1 MLSESS
7 DASLLPTNGHESQ
20 PADCL
25 AFDVT
30 TQVYRWRPPPDSHST
45 VLTAC
50 RFSARTFMTN
60 SPASRNIVLRNLHV
74 TLLAFA
80 VSLGQFSAPLLA
92 ATPEEEQQAAA
103 LLKVADEAKAAA
115 VQAEA
120 SLQAAQAKATELQAT
135 LAKLN
140 AQIRNA
146 EKVIKDAE
154 EKLKPEQEKVA
165 KADAEKKA
173 AAAVATTARAAA
185 EDLKKKAADAEA
197 KAVAEEAKAAAATKA
212 LTDAQAAA
220 KVVETT
226 IATSKKE
233 LIDSQ
238 GGLKQADEQ
247 FAAFKPQLE
256 KAETEFAAISQDH
269 VNKRRAAEKHL
280 IGIGKLV
287 SFAET
292 VAPIFSKRCLACH
305 NARTAKGRYNME
317 TFAAIVK
324 GGESGD
330 ALEAGDADAST
341 LFAMIE
347 DGSMPKDADP
357 LTPEQLAAVKHWI
370 NTGAV
375 LDAGFSDSA
384 PLIQIMP
391 KETQPDPPEAYPVP
405 VPVTAVAFSPDGATL
420 ATSGYHEVVLWKVED
435 GSLLRRITNVAER
448 VYDLEFTKDGQKI
461 VVAAGTPAQIGEAKI
476 FQVADGKLLGDLI
489 RTDDSVFA
497 VSLSPDEKRLAT
509 AGADRA
515 IRVFDFATLEQQ
527 LLIEDHADWVMD
539 VAWSADGT
547 RLASASRDKTSK
559 VFDAA
564 SGDSLVT
571 FNGHGEPV
579 YGVGFQA
586 DGKIVVSSGSD
597 KQIRTWNVADAK
609 QVRAIGGFGNEV
621 FRIVVTPEGNVYS
634 CSADKNARVHQI
646 SDGKALKTFAGHS
659 DWVYS
664 VAVHADSKRVAAGS
678 YNGEVRIWNVED
690 AKESLKFIAAPG
702 YQPADAT
709 AAK

>member
-1 MLSESS
+1 MTISS
-7 DASLLPTNGHESQ
+7 
-20 PADCL
+20 
-25 AFDVT
+25 
-30 TQVYRWRPPPDSHST
+30 
-45 VLTAC
+45 
-50 RFSARTFMTN
+50 
-60 SPASRNIVLRNLHV
+60 ASRNPVPRNFHFA
-74 TLLAFA
+74 LLASV
-80 VSLGQFSAPLLA
+80 VSIGLFSVPGVA
-92 ATPEEEQQAAA
+92 ATPEEEKKASE
-103 LLKVADEAKAAA
+103 LIKVAEEAKARAA
-115 VQAEA
+115 ESEA
-120 SLQAAQAKATELQAT
+120 ALKAAQAKATELQGA
-135 LAKLN
+135 LIKLK

-146 EKVIKDAE
+146 EKAIKDAE
-154 EKLKPEQEKVA
+154 AKLKPEQEKVA
-165 KADAEKKA
+165 KAEAARKA
-173 AAAVATTARAAA
+173 ADAAAKAARAAA
-185 EDLKKKAADAEA
+185 DDLKKKAEEADAKA
-197 KAVAEEAKAAAATKA
+197 KAEETKAAAAAKA
-212 LTDAQAAA
+212 LTEAQTAA
-220 KVVETT
+220 KAVETAV
-226 IATSKKE
+226 ATSKKG
-233 LIDSQ
+233 LADSQ
-238 GGLKQADEQ
+238 AGLKKVDEQ

-256 KAETEFAAISQDH
+256 KVSTEFAAVSQDH
-269 VNKRRAAEKHL
+269 INKRRMAEKHL
-280 IGIGKLV
+280 IAIGKLV

-292 VAPIFSKRCLACH
+292 IAPIFSKRCLACH

-324 GGESGD
+324 GGESGE
-330 ALEAGDADAST
+330 ALEPGDADAST
-341 LFAMIE
+341 LFALIE

-357 LTPEQLAAVKHWI
+357 LTAEQIAAIKLWI
-370 NTGAV
+370 DTGAV
-375 LDAGFSDSA
+375 LDAGLSESA

-391 KETQPDPPEAYPVP
+391 KEVQPNPPEEYPVP
-405 VPVTAVAFSPDGATL
+405 VPVTAIAFSPDGATL

-435 GSLLRRITNVAER
+435 GSLLKRITNVAER
-448 VYDLEFTKDGQKI
+448 VYDIEFTKDAQKI

-476 FQVADGKLLGDLI
+476 FQAADGKLLGDLV

-515 IRVFDFATLEQQ
+515 IRIFDFATQKQQ

-559 VFDAA
+559 VFDST

-571 FNGHGEPV
+571 FNGHGQPV

-609 QVRAIGGFGNEV
+609 QVKAIGGFGNEV
-621 FRIVVTPEGNVYS
+621 FRIVITPEGNVYS

-664 VAVHADSKRVAAGS
+664 ITVHADTKRVAAGS
-678 YNGEVRIWNVED
+678 YNGEVRIWDLED
-690 AKESLKFIAAPG
+690 GKETLKFIAAPG
-702 YQPADAT
+702 YPPADAT
-709 AAK
+709 ASK

>member
-1 MLSESS
+1 MKTLYPSRNVFSLNAGAVLLALVVSLEV
-7 DASLLPTNGHESQ
+7 AS
-20 PADCL
+20 A
-25 AFDVT
+25 
-30 TQVYRWRPPPDSHST
+30 
-45 VLTAC
+45 
-50 RFSARTFMTN
+50 
-60 SPASRNIVLRNLHV
+60 PAS
-74 TLLAFA
+74 
-80 VSLGQFSAPLLA
+80 A
-92 ATPEEEQQAAA
+92 ANPEEEKKSAE
-103 LLKVADEAKAAA
+103 LIKVADEAKARAS
-115 VQAEA
+115 QAEA
-120 SLQAAQAKATELQAT
+120 VLKAAQVKATQLQGNLT
-135 LAKLN
+135 KLK

-146 EKVIKDAE
+146 EKAIKDAE
-154 EKLKPEQEKVA
+154 AKLKPEQEKVT
-165 KADAEKKA
+165 KADAAKKA
-173 AAAVATTARAAA
+173 ADVAAKKARAAA
-185 EDLKKKAADAEA
+185 EDLKKKLAEA
-197 KAVAEEAKAAAATKA
+197 EATAKAEEAKAVAATKA
-212 LTDAQAAA
+212 LTDSQAAV
-220 KVVETT
+220 KTIQTT
-226 IATSKKE
+226 VATSKKS
-233 LIDSQ
+233 LTDSQ
-238 GGLKQADEQ
+238 GGLKQADTQ
-247 FAAFKPQLE
+247 FVAFKPQLD
-256 KAETEFAAISQDH
+256 KASNEFASISQDH

-280 IGIGKLV
+280 IGIGELV

-330 ALEAGDADAST
+330 PLEVGDADSST
-341 LFAMIE
+341 LFALIE

-357 LTPEQLAAVKHWI
+357 LSPEQIAAVKHWI

-375 LDAGFSDSA
+375 LDAGLSPSA

-405 VPVTAVAFSPDGATL
+405 VPVTSVAFSPDGATL
-420 ATSGYHEVVLWKVED
+420 ATSGYHEVILWKVED

-448 VYDLEFTKDGQKI
+448 VYDIEFTKDGQKI
-461 VVAAGTPAQIGEAKI
+461 VVASGTPAQIGEAKI
-476 FQVADGKLLGDLI
+476 FQVADGKLLGDLV
-489 RTDDSVFA
+489 RTNDSVFA

-515 IRVFDFATLEQQ
+515 IRVFDFATQKQQ

-559 VFDAA
+559 VFDAV

-571 FNGHGEPV
+571 FNGHGQPV

-609 QVRAIGGFGNEV
+609 QVKVIGGFGNEV
-621 FRIVVTPEGNVYS
+621 FRIIVTPEGHVYS
-634 CSADKNARVHQI
+634 CSADKNARAHQI
-646 SDGKALKTFAGHS
+646 SDGKALKTFAGHT

-664 VAVHADSKRVAAGS
+664 VAVHAGTKRVAAGS
-678 YNGEVRIWNVED
+678 YNGEVRIWNIDD
-690 AKESLKFIAAPG
+690 AKESLKIIAAPG
-702 YQPADAT
+702 YKPGGAT

>member
-1 MLSESS
+1 MK
-7 DASLLPTNGHESQ
+7 
-20 PADCL
+20 
-25 AFDVT
+25 
-30 TQVYRWRPPPDSHST
+30 
-45 VLTAC
+45 
-50 RFSARTFMTN
+50 TFHL
-60 SPASRNIVLRNLHV
+60 SRNVFPLNAAAV
-74 TLLAFA
+74 LLALVVGLEVA
-80 VSLGQFSAPLLA
+80 SVPALA
-92 ATPEEEQQAAA
+92 ATPEEEKKAAE
-103 LLKVADEAKAAA
+103 LIKVADEAKTRAT
-115 VQAEA
+115 QAEA
-120 SLQAAQAKATELQAT
+120 ALKVAQAKATELQGNLT
-135 LAKLN
+135 KLK

-146 EKVIKDAE
+146 EKAIKDAE
-154 EKLKPEQEKVA
+154 AKLKPEQEKVT
-165 KADAEKKA
+165 KADAAKKA
-173 AAAVATTARAAA
+173 ADGVAKTARAAA
-185 EDLKKKAADAEA
+185 EDLKKKAAAAEA
-197 KAVAEEAKAAAATKA
+197 KAKAEEAKAVAATKA
-212 LTDAQAAA
+212 LTDSQAAVKA
-220 KVVETT
+220 VQTT
-226 IATSKKE
+226 VATSKKS
-233 LIDSQ
+233 LTDSQ
-238 GGLKQADEQ
+238 AGLKQADGQ
-247 FAAFKPQLE
+247 FAAFKPQLD
-256 KAETEFAAISQDH
+256 KASTEFASISQDH

-330 ALEAGDADAST
+330 ALEVGDAESST
-341 LFAMIE
+341 LFALIE

-357 LTPEQLAAVKHWI
+357 LTPEQIAAVKHWI

-375 LDAGFSDSA
+375 LDAGLSPSA

-391 KETQPDPPEAYPVP
+391 KETQPNPPEAYPVP
-405 VPVTAVAFSPDGATL
+405 VPVTSVAFSPDGATL

-448 VYDLEFTKDGQKI
+448 VYDIEFTKDGQKI
-461 VVAAGTPAQIGEAKI
+461 VVASGTPAQIGEAKI
-476 FQVADGKLLGDLI
+476 FQVADGKLLGDLV

-515 IRVFDFATLEQQ
+515 IRVYDFATQKQQ

-559 VFDAA
+559 VFDSA

-571 FNGHGEPV
+571 FNGHGQPV

-609 QVRAIGGFGNEV
+609 QVKAIGGFGNEV
-621 FRIVVTPEGNVYS
+621 FRIVITPEGHVYS
-634 CSADKNARVHQI
+634 CSADKNARVHQV
-646 SDGKALKTFAGHS
+646 SDGKALKTFAGHT

-664 VAVHADSKRVAAGS
+664 VAVHAGTKRVAAGS
-678 YNGEVRIWNVED
+678 YNGEVRIWNIDD
-690 AKESLKFIAAPG
+690 AKESLKIIAAPG
-702 YQPADAT
+702 YKPAGAT

>member
-1 MLSESS
+1 MKTLYPSRNVFSLNAGAVLLALVVSLEV
-7 DASLLPTNGHESQ
+7 AS
-20 PADCL
+20 A
-25 AFDVT
+25 
-30 TQVYRWRPPPDSHST
+30 
-45 VLTAC
+45 
-50 RFSARTFMTN
+50 
-60 SPASRNIVLRNLHV
+60 PAS
-74 TLLAFA
+74 
-80 VSLGQFSAPLLA
+80 A
-92 ATPEEEQQAAA
+92 ANPEEEKKSAE
-103 LLKVADEAKAAA
+103 LIKVADEAKARAT
-115 VQAEA
+115 QAEA
-120 SLQAAQAKATELQAT
+120 VLKAAQVKATQLQGNLT
-135 LAKLN
+135 KLK

-146 EKVIKDAE
+146 EKAIKDAE
-154 EKLKPEQEKVA
+154 AKLKPEQEKVT
-165 KADAEKKA
+165 KADVAKKA
-173 AAAVATTARAAA
+173 SDVAAKKARAAA
-185 EDLKKKAADAEA
+185 EDLKKKLAEAEATAKTEEA
-197 KAVAEEAKAAAATKA
+197 KAVASTKA
-212 LTDAQAAA
+212 LTDSQAAV
-220 KVVETT
+220 KTIQTT
-226 IATSKKE
+226 VATSKKS
-233 LIDSQ
+233 LTDSQ
-238 GGLKQADEQ
+238 GGLKQADIQ
-247 FAAFKPQLE
+247 FVAFKPQLD
-256 KAETEFAAISQDH
+256 KASNEFASISQDH
-269 VNKRRAAEKHL
+269 VNKRRALEKHL

-330 ALEAGDADAST
+330 ALEVGDADSST
-341 LFAMIE
+341 LFALIE

-357 LTPEQLAAVKHWI
+357 LSPEQIAAVKHWI

-375 LDAGFSDSA
+375 LDAGLSPSA

-405 VPVTAVAFSPDGATL
+405 VPVTSVAFSPDGATL
-420 ATSGYHEVVLWKVED
+420 ATSGYHEVILWKVED

-448 VYDLEFTKDGQKI
+448 VYDIEFTKDGQKI
-461 VVAAGTPAQIGEAKI
+461 VVASGTPAQIGEAKI
-476 FQVADGKLLGDLI
+476 FQVADGKLLGDLV

-497 VSLSPDEKRLAT
+497 VSLSPDQKRLAT

-515 IRVFDFATLEQQ
+515 IRVFDFATQKQQ

-559 VFDAA
+559 VFDAV

-571 FNGHGEPV
+571 FNGHGQPV

-586 DGKIVVSSGSD
+586 DGKIVVSSGGD

-609 QVRAIGGFGNEV
+609 QVKTIGGFGNEV
-621 FRIVVTPEGNVYS
+621 FRIIVTPEGHVYS
-634 CSADKNARVHQI
+634 CSADKNARAHQV
-646 SDGKALKTFAGHS
+646 SDGKALKTFAGHT

-664 VAVHADSKRVAAGS
+664 VAVNAGTKRVVAGS
-678 YNGEVRIWNVED
+678 YNGEVRIWNIDD
-690 AKESLKFIAAPG
+690 AKESLKIIAAPG
-702 YQPADAT
+702 YKPGAAT

>member
-1 MLSESS
+1 MKTLHPSRNVFSLNAGAVLLALVVGLGV
-7 DASLLPTNGHESQ
+7 AS
-20 PADCL
+20 A
-25 AFDVT
+25 
-30 TQVYRWRPPPDSHST
+30 
-45 VLTAC
+45 
-50 RFSARTFMTN
+50 
-60 SPASRNIVLRNLHV
+60 PAS
-74 TLLAFA
+74 
-80 VSLGQFSAPLLA
+80 A
-92 ATPEEEQQAAA
+92 ANPEEEKKSAE
-103 LLKVADEAKAAA
+103 LIKLADEAKARAT
-115 VQAEA
+115 QAEA
-120 SLQAAQAKATELQAT
+120 VLKAAQAKATQLQGNLT
-135 LAKLN
+135 KLK

-146 EKVIKDAE
+146 EKAIKDAE
-154 EKLKPEQEKVA
+154 AKLKPEQEKVT
-165 KADAEKKA
+165 KADVAKKA
-173 AAAVATTARAAA
+173 SDVAAKKARAAA
-185 EDLKKKAADAEA
+185 EDLKKKLAEA
-197 KAVAEEAKAAAATKA
+197 EATAKAEEAKAVAATKA
-212 LTDAQAAA
+212 LTDSQAAV
-220 KVVETT
+220 KTIQTT
-226 IATSKKE
+226 VATSKKS
-233 LIDSQ
+233 LTDSQ
-238 GGLKQADEQ
+238 GGLKQADIQ
-247 FAAFKPQLE
+247 FVAFKPQLD
-256 KAETEFAAISQDH
+256 KASNEFASISQDH

-280 IGIGKLV
+280 IGIGELV

-330 ALEAGDADAST
+330 ALEVGDADSST

-357 LTPEQLAAVKHWI
+357 LSPEQIAAVKHWI

-375 LDAGFSDSA
+375 LDAGLSPSA

-405 VPVTAVAFSPDGATL
+405 VPVTSVAFSPDGATL
-420 ATSGYHEVVLWKVED
+420 ATSGYHEVILWKVED

-448 VYDLEFTKDGQKI
+448 VYDIEFTKDGQKI
-461 VVAAGTPAQIGEAKI
+461 VVASGTPAQIGEAKI
-476 FQVADGKLLGDLI
+476 FQVADGKLLGDLV

-497 VSLSPDEKRLAT
+497 VSLSPDQKRLAT

-515 IRVFDFATLEQQ
+515 IRVFDFATQKQQ

-559 VFDAA
+559 VFDAV

-571 FNGHGEPV
+571 FNGHGQPV

-609 QVRAIGGFGNEV
+609 QVKVIGGFGNEV
-621 FRIVVTPEGNVYS
+621 FRIIVTPEGHVYS
-634 CSADKNARVHQI
+634 CSADKNARAHQI
-646 SDGKALKTFAGHS
+646 SDGKALKTFAGHT

-664 VAVHADSKRVAAGS
+664 VAVHAGTKRVVAGS
-678 YNGEVRIWNVED
+678 YNGEVRIWNIDD
-690 AKESLKFIAAPG
+690 AKESLKIIAAPG
-702 YQPADAT
+702 YKPGAAT

>member
-1 MLSESS
+1 MKTLHPSRNVFSLNAGAVLLALVVGLGV
-7 DASLLPTNGHESQ
+7 AS
-20 PADCL
+20 A
-25 AFDVT
+25 
-30 TQVYRWRPPPDSHST
+30 
-45 VLTAC
+45 
-50 RFSARTFMTN
+50 
-60 SPASRNIVLRNLHV
+60 PAS
-74 TLLAFA
+74 
-80 VSLGQFSAPLLA
+80 A
-92 ATPEEEQQAAA
+92 ANPEEEKKSAE
-103 LLKVADEAKAAA
+103 LIKLADEAKARAT
-115 VQAEA
+115 QAEA
-120 SLQAAQAKATELQAT
+120 VLKAAQAKATQLQGNLT
-135 LAKLN
+135 KLK

-146 EKVIKDAE
+146 EKAIKDAE
-154 EKLKPEQEKVA
+154 AKLKPEQEKVT
-165 KADAEKKA
+165 KADVAKKA
-173 AAAVATTARAAA
+173 SDVAAKKARAAA
-185 EDLKKKAADAEA
+185 EDLKKKLAEA
-197 KAVAEEAKAAAATKA
+197 EATAKAEEAKAVAATKA
-212 LTDAQAAA
+212 LTDSQAAV
-220 KVVETT
+220 KTIQTT
-226 IATSKKE
+226 VATSKKS
-233 LIDSQ
+233 LTDSQ
-238 GGLKQADEQ
+238 GGLKQADTQ
-247 FAAFKPQLE
+247 FVAFKPQLD
-256 KAETEFAAISQDH
+256 KASNEFASISQDH

-280 IGIGKLV
+280 IGIGELV

-330 ALEAGDADAST
+330 ALEVGDADSST

-357 LTPEQLAAVKHWI
+357 LSPEQIAAVKHWI

-375 LDAGFSDSA
+375 LDAGLSPSA

-391 KETQPDPPEAYPVP
+391 KEIQPNPPEAYPVP
-405 VPVTAVAFSPDGATL
+405 VPVTSVAFSPDGATL
-420 ATSGYHEVVLWKVED
+420 ATSGYHEVILWKVED

-448 VYDLEFTKDGQKI
+448 VYDIEFTKDGQKI
-461 VVAAGTPAQIGEAKI
+461 VVASGTPAQIGEAKI
-476 FQVADGKLLGDLI
+476 FQVADGKLLGDLV

-497 VSLSPDEKRLAT
+497 VSLSPDQKRLAT

-515 IRVFDFATLEQQ
+515 IRVFDFATQKQQ

-559 VFDAA
+559 VFDAV

-571 FNGHGEPV
+571 FNGHGQPV

-609 QVRAIGGFGNEV
+609 QVKVIGGFGNEV
-621 FRIVVTPEGNVYS
+621 FRIIVTPEGHVYS
-634 CSADKNARVHQI
+634 CSADKNARAHQI
-646 SDGKALKTFAGHS
+646 SDGKALKTFAGHT

-664 VAVHADSKRVAAGS
+664 VAVHAGTKRVVAGS
-678 YNGEVRIWNVED
+678 YNGEVRIWNIDD
-690 AKESLKFIAAPG
+690 AKESLKIIAAPG
-702 YQPADAT
+702 YKPGGAT

>member
-1 MLSESS
+1 MTTLHPSRNGFSLNAGAVLLALVVGLGV
-7 DASLLPTNGHESQ
+7 AS
-20 PADCL
+20 A
-25 AFDVT
+25 
-30 TQVYRWRPPPDSHST
+30 
-45 VLTAC
+45 
-50 RFSARTFMTN
+50 
-60 SPASRNIVLRNLHV
+60 PAS
-74 TLLAFA
+74 
-80 VSLGQFSAPLLA
+80 A
-92 ATPEEEQQAAA
+92 ATPEEEQKAAE
-103 LLKVADEAKAAA
+103 LIKVADEAKA
-115 VQAEA
+115 
-120 SLQAAQAKATELQAT
+120 QAAQAEAALKAAQEKATELQGT
-135 LAKLN
+135 LTKLQ

-146 EKVIKDAE
+146 EKAIKDAE
-154 EKLKPEQEKVA
+154 AKLKPEQEKVT
-165 KADAEKKA
+165 KADAAQKVADA
-173 AAAVATTARAAA
+173 AAKQARAAA
-185 EDLKKKAADAEA
+185 EDLKKKAADADA
-197 KAVAEEAKAAAATKA
+197 KAKAEEVKSAAATKA

-220 KVVETT
+220 KAIETT
-226 IATSKKE
+226 VATSKKS
-233 LIDSQ
+233 LTDSQ
-238 GGLKQADEQ
+238 EGLKQADGQ
-247 FAAFKPQLE
+247 FAAFKPQLD
-256 KAETEFAAISQDH
+256 KVSTEFASISQDH

-317 TFAAIVK
+317 TFAAILK

-330 ALEAGDADAST
+330 ALAVGDADSST
-341 LFAMIE
+341 LFALIE

-357 LTPEQLAAVKHWI
+357 LTPEQIAAVKHWI

-375 LDAGFSDSA
+375 LDAGLSPSA

-391 KETQPDPPEAYPVP
+391 KETQPNPPEAYPVP
-405 VPVTAVAFSPDGATL
+405 VPVTSVAFSPDGATL

-448 VYDLEFTKDGQKI
+448 VYDIEFTKDGQKI
-461 VVAAGTPAQIGEAKI
+461 VVASGTPAQIGEAKI
-476 FQVADGKLLGDLI
+476 FQVADGKLLGDLV

-515 IRVFDFATLEQQ
+515 IRVFDFATQKQE

-564 SGDSLVT
+564 TGDSLVT
-571 FNGHGEPV
+571 FNGHGQPV

-621 FRIVVTPEGNVYS
+621 FRIVITPEGHVYS
-634 CSADKNARVHQI
+634 CSADKNARSHQV
-646 SDGKALKTFAGHS
+646 SDGKVLQTFAGHT

-664 VAVHADSKRVAAGS
+664 VAVHAGTKRVAAGS
-678 YNGEVRIWNVED
+678 YNGEVRIWNIDD
-690 AKESLKFIAAPG
+690 AKESLKIIAAPG
-702 YQPADAT
+702 YKPAGAT

>member
-1 MLSESS
+1 MKTLHPSRNVFSLNAGAVLLALVVGLGV
-7 DASLLPTNGHESQ
+7 AS
-20 PADCL
+20 A
-25 AFDVT
+25 
-30 TQVYRWRPPPDSHST
+30 
-45 VLTAC
+45 
-50 RFSARTFMTN
+50 
-60 SPASRNIVLRNLHV
+60 PAS
-74 TLLAFA
+74 
-80 VSLGQFSAPLLA
+80 A
-92 ATPEEEQQAAA
+92 ANPEEEKKSAE
-103 LLKVADEAKAAA
+103 LIKLADEAKARAT
-115 VQAEA
+115 QAEA
-120 SLQAAQAKATELQAT
+120 VLKAAQAKATQLQGNLT
-135 LAKLN
+135 KLK
-140 AQIRNA
+140 AQIRNS
-146 EKVIKDAE
+146 EKAIKDAE
-154 EKLKPEQEKVA
+154 AKLKPEQEKVT
-165 KADAEKKA
+165 KADVAKKA
-173 AAAVATTARAAA
+173 SDVAAKKARAAA
-185 EDLKKKAADAEA
+185 EDLKKKLAEA
-197 KAVAEEAKAAAATKA
+197 EATAKAEEAKAVAATKA
-212 LTDAQAAA
+212 LTDSQAAV
-220 KVVETT
+220 KTIQTT
-226 IATSKKE
+226 VATSKKS
-233 LIDSQ
+233 LTDSQ
-238 GGLKQADEQ
+238 GGLKQADTQ
-247 FAAFKPQLE
+247 FVAFKPQLD
-256 KAETEFAAISQDH
+256 KASNEFASISQDH

-280 IGIGKLV
+280 IGIGELV

-330 ALEAGDADAST
+330 ALEVGDADSST

-357 LTPEQLAAVKHWI
+357 LSPEQIAAVKHWI

-375 LDAGFSDSA
+375 LDAGLSPSA

-391 KETQPDPPEAYPVP
+391 KEIQPNPPEAYPVP
-405 VPVTAVAFSPDGATL
+405 VPVTSVAFSPDGATL
-420 ATSGYHEVVLWKVED
+420 ATSGYHEVILWKVED

-448 VYDLEFTKDGQKI
+448 VYDIEFTKDGQKI
-461 VVAAGTPAQIGEAKI
+461 VVASGTPAQIGEAKI
-476 FQVADGKLLGDLI
+476 FQVADGKLLGDLV

-497 VSLSPDEKRLAT
+497 VSLSPDQKRLAT

-515 IRVFDFATLEQQ
+515 IRVFDFATQKQQ

-559 VFDAA
+559 VFDAV

-571 FNGHGEPV
+571 FNGHGQPV

-609 QVRAIGGFGNEV
+609 QVKVIGGFGNEV
-621 FRIVVTPEGNVYS
+621 FRIIVTPEGHVYS
-634 CSADKNARVHQI
+634 CSADKNARAHQI
-646 SDGKALKTFAGHS
+646 SDGKALKTFAGHT

-664 VAVHADSKRVAAGS
+664 VAVHAGTKRVVAGS
-678 YNGEVRIWNVED
+678 YNGEVRIWNIDD
-690 AKESLKFIAAPG
+690 AKESLKIIAAPG
-702 YQPADAT
+702 YKPGGAT

>member
-1 MLSESS
+1 MKTLHPSRNVFSLNAGAVLLALVVGLGV
-7 DASLLPTNGHESQ
+7 ASG
-20 PADCL
+20 
-25 AFDVT
+25 
-30 TQVYRWRPPPDSHST
+30 
-45 VLTAC
+45 
-50 RFSARTFMTN
+50 
-60 SPASRNIVLRNLHV
+60 PAS
-74 TLLAFA
+74 
-80 VSLGQFSAPLLA
+80 A
-92 ATPEEEQQAAA
+92 ANPEEEKKSAE
-103 LLKVADEAKAAA
+103 LIKLADEAKARAT
-115 VQAEA
+115 QAEA
-120 SLQAAQAKATELQAT
+120 VLKAAQAKATQLLGNLT
-135 LAKLN
+135 KLK
-140 AQIRNA
+140 AQIRNS
-146 EKVIKDAE
+146 EKAIKDAE
-154 EKLKPEQEKVA
+154 AKLKPEQEKVT
-165 KADAEKKA
+165 KADVAKKA
-173 AAAVATTARAAA
+173 SDVAAKKARAAA
-185 EDLKKKAADAEA
+185 EDLKKKLAEA
-197 KAVAEEAKAAAATKA
+197 EATAKAEEAKAVAATKA
-212 LTDAQAAA
+212 LTDSQAAV
-220 KVVETT
+220 KTIQTT
-226 IATSKKE
+226 VATSKKS
-233 LIDSQ
+233 LTDSQ
-238 GGLKQADEQ
+238 GGLKQADTQ
-247 FAAFKPQLE
+247 FVAFKPQLD
-256 KAETEFAAISQDH
+256 KASNEFASISQDH

-280 IGIGKLV
+280 IGIGELV

-330 ALEAGDADAST
+330 ALEVGDADSST

-357 LTPEQLAAVKHWI
+357 LSPEQIAAVKHWI

-375 LDAGFSDSA
+375 LDAGLSPSA

-391 KETQPDPPEAYPVP
+391 KEIQPNPPEAYPVP
-405 VPVTAVAFSPDGATL
+405 VPVTSVAFSPDGATL
-420 ATSGYHEVVLWKVED
+420 ATSGYHEVILWKVED

-448 VYDLEFTKDGQKI
+448 VYDIEFTKDGQKI
-461 VVAAGTPAQIGEAKI
+461 VVASGTPAQIGEAKI
-476 FQVADGKLLGDLI
+476 FQVADGKLLGDLV

-515 IRVFDFATLEQQ
+515 IRVFDFATQKQQ

-559 VFDAA
+559 VFDAV

-571 FNGHGEPV
+571 FNGHGQPV

-609 QVRAIGGFGNEV
+609 QVKVIGGFGNEV
-621 FRIVVTPEGNVYS
+621 FRIIVTPEGHVYS
-634 CSADKNARVHQI
+634 CSADKNARAHQI
-646 SDGKALKTFAGHS
+646 SDGKALKTFAGHT

-664 VAVHADSKRVAAGS
+664 VAVHAGTKRVVAGS
-678 YNGEVRIWNVED
+678 YNGEVRIWNIDD
-690 AKESLKFIAAPG
+690 AKESLKIIAAPG
-702 YQPADAT
+702 YKPGGAT

>member
-1 MLSESS
+1 
-7 DASLLPTNGHESQ
+7 
-20 PADCL
+20 
-25 AFDVT
+25 
-30 TQVYRWRPPPDSHST
+30 
-45 VLTAC
+45 
-50 RFSARTFMTN
+50 MTN
-60 SPASRNIVLRNLHV
+60 LPQSRNAFSFNAGAL
-74 TLLAFA
+74 LLAFVVNLGLA
-80 VSLGQFSAPLLA
+80 AGPVSA
-92 ATPEEEQQAAA
+92 ATPEEEKKAAE
-103 LLKVADEAKAAA
+103 LIKVADEAKAKAA
-115 VQAEA
+115 KAE
-120 SLQAAQAKATELQAT
+120 SVLKTAQTKATELQANLT
-135 LAKLN
+135 KLK

-146 EKVIKDAE
+146 EKAIKDAE
-154 EKLKPEQEKVA
+154 AKLKPEQEKVT
-165 KADAEKKA
+165 KADAAKKA
-173 AAAVATTARAAA
+173 ADAAAKTARAAA
-185 EDLKKKAADAEA
+185 EDLKKKAAEAEA
-197 KAVAEEAKAAAATKA
+197 KAKAEETKAVAATKA
-212 LTDAQAAA
+212 LTDAQAAV
-220 KVVETT
+220 KTVQTT
-226 IATSKKE
+226 VATSKKS
-233 LIDSQ
+233 LTDSQ
-238 GGLKQADEQ
+238 SGLKQADGQ
-247 FAAFKPQLE
+247 FAAFKPQLD
-256 KAETEFAAISQDH
+256 KASTEFAAITQDH

-317 TFAAIVK
+317 TFSAILK

-330 ALEAGDADAST
+330 ALEVGDAELST

-357 LTPEQLAAVKHWI
+357 LTPEQIAAVKNWI

-375 LDAGFSDSA
+375 LDAGLSPSA

-391 KETQPDPPEAYPVP
+391 KETQPNPPEVYPVP
-405 VPVTAVAFSPDGATL
+405 VPVTSVAFSPDGATL

-435 GSLLRRITNVAER
+435 GSMLRRITNVAER
-448 VYDLEFTKDGQKI
+448 VYDIEFTKDGQKI
-461 VVAAGTPAQIGEAKI
+461 VVASGTPAQIGEAKI
-476 FQVADGKLLGDLI
+476 FQVADGKLLGDLV
-489 RTDDSVFA
+489 RTADSVFA

-515 IRVFDFATLEQQ
+515 IRVYDFATQKQQ

-559 VFDAA
+559 VFDST

-571 FNGHGEPV
+571 FNGHGQPV

-609 QVRAIGGFGNEV
+609 QVKAIGGFGNEV
-621 FRIVVTPEGNVYS
+621 FRIIVTPEGQVFS
-634 CSADKNARVHQI
+634 CSADKNARSHQV
-646 SDGKALKTFAGHS
+646 SDGKALKTFTGHT

-664 VAVHADSKRVAAGS
+664 VAVHAGTKRVAAGS
-678 YNGEVRIWNVED
+678 YNGEVRIWNIDD
-690 AKESLKFIAAPG
+690 AKESLKIIAAPG
-702 YQPADAT
+702 YKPADAT

>member
-1 MLSESS
+1 MKTLHLSQNVFPLNATAVLLALVVGFEA
-7 DASLLPTNGHESQ
+7 ASG
-20 PADCL
+20 
-25 AFDVT
+25 
-30 TQVYRWRPPPDSHST
+30 
-45 VLTAC
+45 
-50 RFSARTFMTN
+50 
-60 SPASRNIVLRNLHV
+60 PAS
-74 TLLAFA
+74 
-80 VSLGQFSAPLLA
+80 A
-92 ATPEEEQQAAA
+92 ATPEEEKKAAE
-103 LLKVADEAKAAA
+103 LIKVADEAKARAT
-115 VQAEA
+115 QAEA
-120 SLQAAQAKATELQAT
+120 ALKVAQAKATELQGT
-135 LAKLN
+135 LTKLK

-146 EKVIKDAE
+146 EKAIKDAE
-154 EKLKPEQEKVA
+154 AKLKPEQEKVT
-165 KADAEKKA
+165 KADAAKKA
-173 AAAVATTARAAA
+173 ADGVAKTARAAA
-185 EDLKKKAADAEA
+185 EDLKKKAAEAEA
-197 KAVAEEAKAAAATKA
+197 KAKAEEAKAAAATKA

-220 KVVETT
+220 KAVETT
-226 IATSKKE
+226 VAASKKS
-233 LIDSQ
+233 LTDSQ
-238 GGLKQADEQ
+238 AGLKQADGQ
-247 FAAFKPQLE
+247 FAAFKPQLD
-256 KAETEFAAISQDH
+256 KASTEFASISQDH

-287 SFAET
+287 SFAKT

-330 ALEAGDADAST
+330 ALEVGDADSST
-341 LFAMIE
+341 LFALIE

-357 LTPEQLAAVKHWI
+357 LTPEQIAAVKHWI

-375 LDAGFSDSA
+375 LDAGLSPSA

-391 KETQPDPPEAYPVP
+391 KETQPNPPEAYPVP
-405 VPVTAVAFSPDGATL
+405 VPVTSVAFSPDGATL

-448 VYDLEFTKDGQKI
+448 VYDIEFTKDGQKI
-461 VVAAGTPAQIGEAKI
+461 VVASGTPAQIGEAKI
-476 FQVADGKLLGDLI
+476 FQVTDGKLLGDLV

-515 IRVFDFATLEQQ
+515 IRVYDFATQKQQ

-571 FNGHGEPV
+571 FNGHGQPV

-609 QVRAIGGFGNEV
+609 QVKAIGGFGNEV
-621 FRIVVTPEGNVYS
+621 FRIVITPEGHVYS
-634 CSADKNARVHQI
+634 CSADKNARVHQV
-646 SDGKALKTFAGHS
+646 SDGKALKTFAGHT

-664 VAVHADSKRVAAGS
+664 VAVHAGTKRVAAGS
-678 YNGEVRIWNVED
+678 YNGEVRIWNIDD
-690 AKESLKFIAAPG
+690 AKESLKIIAAPG
-702 YQPADAT
+702 YKPAGAT

>member
-1 MLSESS
+1 MTTLHPSRNGFSLNAGAVLLALVVGLGV
-7 DASLLPTNGHESQ
+7 AS
-20 PADCL
+20 A
-25 AFDVT
+25 
-30 TQVYRWRPPPDSHST
+30 
-45 VLTAC
+45 
-50 RFSARTFMTN
+50 
-60 SPASRNIVLRNLHV
+60 PAS
-74 TLLAFA
+74 
-80 VSLGQFSAPLLA
+80 A
-92 ATPEEEQQAAA
+92 ATPEEEQKAAE
-103 LLKVADEAKAAA
+103 LIKVADEAKA
-115 VQAEA
+115 
-120 SLQAAQAKATELQAT
+120 QAAQAEAALKAAQEKATELQGT
-135 LAKLN
+135 LTKLQ

-146 EKVIKDAE
+146 EKAIKDAE
-154 EKLKPEQEKVA
+154 AKLKPEQEKVT
-165 KADAEKKA
+165 KADAAQKVADA
-173 AAAVATTARAAA
+173 AAKQARAAA
-185 EDLKKKAADAEA
+185 EDLKKKAADADA
-197 KAVAEEAKAAAATKA
+197 KAKAEEVKSAAATKA

-220 KVVETT
+220 KAIETT
-226 IATSKKE
+226 VATSKKS
-233 LIDSQ
+233 LTDSQ
-238 GGLKQADEQ
+238 DGLKQADGQ
-247 FAAFKPQLE
+247 FAAFKPQLD
-256 KAETEFAAISQDH
+256 KVSTEFASISQDH

-317 TFAAIVK
+317 TFAAILK

-330 ALEAGDADAST
+330 ALAVGDADSST
-341 LFAMIE
+341 LFALIE

-357 LTPEQLAAVKHWI
+357 LTPEQIAAVKHWI

-375 LDAGFSDSA
+375 LDAGLSPSA

-391 KETQPDPPEAYPVP
+391 KETQPNPPEAYPVP
-405 VPVTAVAFSPDGATL
+405 VPVTSVAFSPDGATL

-448 VYDLEFTKDGQKI
+448 VYDIEFTKDGQKI
-461 VVAAGTPAQIGEAKI
+461 VVASGTPAQIGEAKI
-476 FQVADGKLLGDLI
+476 FQVADGKLLGDLV

-515 IRVFDFATLEQQ
+515 IRVFDFATQKQE

-564 SGDSLVT
+564 TGDSLVT
-571 FNGHGEPV
+571 FNGHGQPV

-621 FRIVVTPEGNVYS
+621 FRIVITPEGHVYS
-634 CSADKNARVHQI
+634 CSADKNARSHQV
-646 SDGKALKTFAGHS
+646 SDGKVLQTFAGHT

-664 VAVHADSKRVAAGS
+664 VAVHAGTKRVAAGS
-678 YNGEVRIWNVED
+678 YNGEVRIWNIDD
-690 AKESLKFIAAPG
+690 AKESLKIIAAPG
-702 YQPADAT
+702 YKPAGAT